1 MSSPVQLSD
10 YFQMGAIMAG
20 AIYNSANPAYTPR
33 ELAHQLKDAD
43 PRFVLAAE
51 NCLDRAFEASDVVGI
66 DKSRIFLFSDL
77 PIDCTG
83 RIQVPV
89 ARQQHWSTLLADP
102 KVGRNFAWKELKSPD
117 LSSRTAVLI
126 YSSGTTGLPKGVEL
140 SHRSIIAN
148 MLQLKKCQLSD
159 TNVTARRSLCV
170 VPLYHALGL
179 LYYCFTAPKWGM
191 ETFLMER
198 YSLSDML
205 DHIQSFKVT
214 ELLLVPPILVA
225 MAKHPSVRDGTCDIS
240 SVRKVVAGAAPIG
253 MEVTQQF
260 EELFKRKVKVR
271 QAWGMSEYVS
281 PVLNIRAGAAVLT
294 IPLGLLQSR
303 CAGMN
308 EKAWVH
314 PPSQ

>member
-1 MSSPVQLSD
+1 
-10 YFQMGAIMAG
+10 
-20 AIYNSANPAYTPR
+20 
-33 ELAHQLKDAD
+33 
-43 PRFVLAAE
+43 
-51 NCLDRAFEASDVVGI
+51 
-66 DKSRIFLFSDL
+66 
-77 PIDCTG
+77 
-83 RIQVPV
+83 
-89 ARQQHWSTLLADP
+89 
-102 KVGRNFAWKELKSPD
+102 
-117 LSSRTAVLI
+117 
-126 YSSGTTGLPKGVEL
+126 
-140 SHRSIIAN
+140 
-148 MLQLKKCQLSD
+148 
-159 TNVTARRSLCV
+159 
-170 VPLYHALGL
+170 
-179 LYYCFTAPKWGM
+179 
-191 ETFLMER
+191 MER